1 MSKQEKYSLD
11 EGALIS
17 GQKQLNEIIQIIIGK
32 MGNTF
37 QKGTDFLLYPVF

>member
-1 MSKQEKYSLD
+1 MNKQEKYNLG

-32 MGNTF
+32 METF
-37 QKGTDFLLYPVF
+37 QKSIDFLVYPTF